1 MRRGEGEIK
10 RIERFGA
17 VAKRPPNGI
26 IRRSI
31 RNDVTRGE
39 EMSMRLSRGSVLAG
53 ATLIAA
59 CASATTNVRPPIEA
73 RLLPGARTGAPIPL
87 HVDPNAKV
95 ILSSAAGL
103 PAASFLASQAT
114 RGQKVYEETCGT
126 CHGPGQLVGQGF
138 VESWNDRRVYDLY
151 AVVRGTMPLD
161 KPGGMKEQEYLDV
174 IAYLLQANHAP
185 AGSDSLASD
194 TLAMRKSRIAVK
206 FP

>member
-1 MRRGEGEIK
+1 MSMR
-10 RIERFGA
+10 
-17 VAKRPPNGI
+17 
-26 IRRSI
+26 
-31 RNDVTRGE
+31 VTRGT
-39 EMSMRLSRGSVLAG
+39 VLA
-53 ATLIAA
+53 ATAFVAA

-73 RLLPGARTGAPIPL
+73 RLLPGAKTGPQTPL

-103 PAASFLASQAT
+103 PAASFAASQAT

-185 AGSDSLASD
+185 AGSDSLKSD
-194 TLAMRKSRIAVK
+194 STAMRKARIAVK

>member
-1 MRRGEGEIK
+1 MRERGDQ
-10 RIERFGA
+10 RAPTDRGA
-17 VAKRPPNGI
+17 P
-26 IRRSI
+26 
-31 RNDVTRGE
+31 
-39 EMSMRLSRGSVLAG
+39 
-53 ATLIAA
+53 AA
-59 CASATTNVRPPIEA
+59 WRA
-73 RLLPGARTGAPIPL
+73 TGAPVPL

-126 CHGPGQLVGQGF
+126 CHGPGQLIGQGF

-185 AGSDSLASD
+185 AGADSLKSDS
-194 TLAMRKSRIAVK
+194 TVMRKSRISVK